1 MYLATGERLRY
12 CGAIATLT
20 VSSIGDAWEQQRQEA
35 IKRLT
40 DFGRDFAGIAE
51 DCCQDFARAGAAGG
65 FEALRA
71 PFTKRYL
78 RLFTPEGAWTP
89 GAMTGAGGVS
99 PAYLRWQRASQKLG
113 EQAALI
119 ATDAFQHLSS
129 ALTSSDPEAAP
140 ITSVRALHDLWIECG
155 EAAYAAAARTPAY
168 AQAQT
173 ELLAALVEW
182 RAELAGVT
190 R

>member
-1 MYLATGERLRY
+1 M
-12 CGAIATLT
+12 
-20 VSSIGDAWEQQRQEA
+20 GDDWEQQRQEA
-35 IKRLT
+35 IRRLT

-51 DCCQDFARAGAAGG
+51 DCCQHFARAGAAGG

-71 PFTKRYL
+71 PFTERYL

-89 GAMTGAGGVS
+89 GAMTGAGGAS
-99 PAYLRWQRASQKLG
+99 PAYLRWQRASQRLG

-119 ATDAFQHLSS
+119 AADAFQRLSS
-129 ALTSSDPEAAP
+129 ALASSDPEAAP
-140 ITSVRALHDLWIECG
+140 ITSVRALHELWIECG
-155 EAAYAAAARTPAY
+155 EAAYAAVAHTPAY
-168 AQAQT
+168 AQAQS

-182 RAELAGVT
+182 RAELAGVV